1 MTVRLGKGQGYLLP
15 RLTGFSRGCRCSS
28 GAPSLPVAFLGPVVW
43 HTTDPPVLQ
52 NAAALMHPFVAFELL
67 HFALT
72 NLKIWAKLRPVPEG
86 FGNTAWGELAL
97 TVVPRRLL
105 RSFPLW
111 WINLTTFA
119 PFASFAPL
127 DSFPRTRV

>member
-1 MTVRLGKGQGYLLP
+1 MSGYLALLGIRGHMTVRLGNWQGYLLL

-43 HTTDPPVLQ
+43 HTTDPPVFQ

-72 NLKIWAKLRPVPEG
+72 SLEVWAKLCSILEG
-86 FGNTAWGELAL
+86 LGDIAWSELAL
-97 TVVPRRLL
+97 IVVP
-105 RSFPLW
+105 
-111 WINLTTFA
+111 
-119 PFASFAPL
+119 
-127 DSFPRTRV
+127 

>member
-43 HTTDPPVLQ
+43 HTTDPPILQ
-52 NAAALMHPFVAFELL
+52 NAAALMHPLGALELL

-72 NLKIWAKLRPVPEG
+72 NLKVRAKLCPILEG
-86 FGNTAWGELAL
+86 LGSIAWGELAL
-97 TVVPRRLL
+97 VVVL
-105 RSFPLW
+105 
-111 WINLTTFA
+111 
-119 PFASFAPL
+119 
-127 DSFPRTRV
+127 